1 MIVCPPK
8 GLARPRLPRL
18 WRAAVDAGRL
28 LVLSPF
34 GLAVT
39 RTTGAQAQARNE
51 FVAAL
56 SHAVL
61 IPHASP
67 GGKAEAVGRQVLDR
81 SQPLFTFEDDEN
93 IELLHR
99 GAQPYHIDRLDRYVL
114 GESS

>member
-1 MIVCPPK
+1 MID
-8 GLARPRLPRL
+8 G
-18 WRAAVDAGRL
+18 GRL

-34 GLAVT
+34 GPAVT

-51 FVAAL
+51 FIAAL

-67 GGKAEAVGRQVLDR
+67 GGKADAVARHVLDR

-93 IELLHR
+93 TGLLNL
-99 GAQPYHIDRLDRYVL
+99 GAQPYQIDRIQRCLL
-114 GESS
+114 GD

>member
-1 MIVCPPK
+1 
-8 GLARPRLPRL
+8 
-18 WRAAVDAGRL
+18 
-28 LVLSPF
+28 
-34 GLAVT
+34 LAVT

-67 GGKAEAVGRQVLDR
+67 GGKAEAVARQVLDR

-93 IELLHR
+93 TELLHR

-114 GESS
+114 GQQP